1 MRFYKGNTRNTEESV
16 LGGLTGRNNAV
27 QIRNA
32 YQKRIDDKLAE
43 TWNLVHYL
51 EIDEKNLRTALE
63 NLQASE
69 ALVNT
74 LVNDHGEKLGTL
86 SEHHNNVSKQEAE
99 GFRQITDVLKEQ
111 ARHPTKVYARSPV
124 FGNGPIVN
132 TPGIKFPKRYE
143 NGAFKKQQN
152 THSNDI
158 RHIKDSERIEK
169 QKYMGRVKYYAQLV
183 NQYSLKL
190 AKVEANL
197 KQYEFDLE
205 TGRDILN
212 KERYVGSFFY
222 NISGFKNQSEV
233 TLNTLTHDTE
243 KLKVVIETLK
253 AKFAE
258 YPPAPKIDALSGYST
273 FM

>member
-1 MRFYKGNTRNTEESV
+1 MRHYQGNTRRTEEST

-51 EIDEKNLRTALE
+51 EIDEKNLRVALE
-63 NLQASE
+63 NMQAAD

-74 LVNDHGEKLGTL
+74 LVNDHGEKLSTL
-86 SEHHNNVSKQEAE
+86 SDHHNNVSKQEAE
-99 GFRQITDVLKEQ
+99 GFRQITDVFKEQ
-111 ARHPTKVYARSPV
+111 AKHPTKVYARSPV

-158 RHIKDSERIEK
+158 RYIKDSERIEK

-183 NQYSLKL
+183 NQYKLKL

-205 TGRDILN
+205 TGRDLLN

-233 TLNTLTHDTE
+233 TLNTLTHDIE
-243 KLKVVIETLK
+243 KLKVVIEELK
-253 AKFAE
+253 IAFQQ
-258 YPPAPKIDALSGYST
+258 YPPAPTLDTMSGYSK